1 MSLGHGLFCGV
12 EEGCLL
18 VVFSLKEL
26 CPLRVFVRI
35 CFVYIAGLDSFR
47 VILPGVTGPEPAGD
61 RASLRA
67 ERVTGYSGSDKYY
80 K

>member
-1 MSLGHGLFCGV
+1 MVSFLVGGMRIGRTFFTDRVNKTPYIYMSRGEYAFGG
-12 EEGCLL
+12 
-18 VVFSLKEL
+18 
-26 CPLRVFVRI
+26 
-35 CFVYIAGLDSFR
+35 
-47 VILPGVTGPEPAGD
+47 ILPGVTGPEPAGD